1 MDTETIAAQIAN
13 YGFPIVLS
21 GYLLVRMESKL
32 DKLTTGIN
40 ELREAILQLNNGK
53 GGNLAA

>member
-1 MDTETIAAQIAN
+1 MEQVTAQIAN

-32 DKLTTGIN
+32 DKLTSGIN
-40 ELREAILQLNNGK
+40 ELREAILQLNGGQGK
-53 GGNLAA
+53 KTAA

>member
-1 MDTETIAAQIAN
+1 MDMEQVTAQIAN

-32 DKLTTGIN
+32 DKLTSGIN
-40 ELREAILQLNNGK
+40 ELREAILQLNGGQGK
-53 GGNLAA
+53 KTAA

>member
-1 MDTETIAAQIAN
+1 MDPETLAAQIAN

-53 GGNLAA
+53 GSKIAA

>member
-1 MDTETIAAQIAN
+1 MDAETIMAQIGN

-32 DKLTTGIN
+32 DKLTEGIN
-40 ELREAILQLNNGK
+40 ELREAILLLK
-53 GGNLAA
+53 PKLDKVA

>member
-1 MDTETIAAQIAN
+1 MDPETLAAQIAN

-40 ELREAILQLNNGK
+40 ELREAILQLNSAQTGRS
-53 GGNLAA
+53 AA